1 MKKTTAL
8 YAVTAMAVIAFSGIA
23 SARGG
28 NGNGGGGRG
37 AGCANCPNQA
47 SMSGPRC
54 DGTGLG
60 QQQTGTRMQ
69 PMDGTGNRY
78 GQTGGNAG
86 MTAAPQDP
94 GAQASSTAATN

>member
-23 SARGG
+23 SARG
-28 NGNGGGGRG
+28 GNGGGGRG

-86 MTAAPQDP
+86 MTTAPPDT
-94 GAQASSTAATN
+94 GTTQASSTAATN